1 MPLTVMIALCL
12 CLMPVMAD
20 DVCMDIQSLTYEA
33 APRVATPGS
42 DITYTLSILG
52 SPDYH
57 YTCEFYFDPGLD
69 MNDISCAGC
78 DIRPPMAENTVWVDM
93 LAPASYDITGKIS
106 PGVHPG
112 DRLLGLVTCLAYP
125 EPNIF
130 FECKNAVVM
139 NTGIAEVVIGE
150 KPYPSPEFPSP
161 VLPLTI
167 TMGFLGVILL
177 TRRIRE
183 T

>member
-1 MPLTVMIALCL
+1 
-12 CLMPVMAD
+12 
-20 DVCMDIQSLTYEA
+20 MDIQSLTYEA
-33 APRVATPGS
+33 VPRLAIPGS
-42 DITYTLSILG
+42 DITCTLSIPG

-57 YTCEFYFDPGLD
+57 YTCAFFFDPGLE

-78 DIRPPMAENTVWVDM
+78 DIRPPMAENTVRVDM

-106 PGVHPG
+106 PGVKPG
-112 DRLLGLVTCLAYP
+112 DRLLSFVTCRAYP
-125 EPNIF
+125 EPRIF
-130 FECKNAVVM
+130 FVCVNPVVM
-139 NTGIAEVVIGE
+139 NTGRAEVVMGE
-150 KPYPSPEFPSP
+150 NPYPSPEFPSP

-177 TRRIRE
+177 MRRIRE